1 MKEHHDEQTRRDA
14 GPEVTAAPDSS
25 FYDGSWGIHQG
36 PTSYGDAG
44 FSRFAR
50 SVFLAS
56 AGYDDADTD
65 RPIIGVGHSISD
77 FTPCHREMPVLLE
90 GVKRGVAQAG
100 GVPLV
105 FPTMSLG
112 EVFLD
117 PTSMMF
123 RNLLALEVEELVR
136 AQPMDAVVLLGGC
149 DKTVPGQLMGAVS
162 AGRPAL
168 EVVAGPMIASRWRG
182 ERVGACTDCRRMWA
196 GHRAGDVSETEI
208 RAVAGVLA
216 PTGGTCMV
224 MGTASTMAIMAE
236 VLGLAVPGSS
246 TAPAPSGDRL
256 RVGTR
261 SGRRIVEMVG
271 EGLTPQRI
279 LTRASFLNASAVL
292 GAIGGSTN
300 AVVHLLALAGRAGVD
315 LSLAEMGDA
324 AASVP
329 PIVDCR
335 PTGTGFL
342 DDLHDAGGVPALL
355 AELAPRV
362 DLGAATALG
371 CTLGESLEG
380 VAGSPPWPSVLRPL
394 EAPVSSDPSMVV
406 LFGSLAP
413 DGAVIKTGAA
423 TPKLLSHRGPAVV
436 FDGVEDMQAR
446 LDTVDASANSVLVLR
461 GCGPAASGM
470 PEAGAMPIPRRLAAA
485 GVADMVRV
493 SDARMS
499 GTAFGTVVLHVAPEG
514 SLGPLGLVRDGDIIE
529 LDARSGRLDL
539 LVDGAELERRR
550 REASVDGDPL
560 EGSASTRWRALQSR
574 LIEQANRGADID
586 VGRLD

>member
-1 MKEHHDEQTRRDA
+1 MTASARHGPNA
-14 GPEVTAAPDSS
+14 GMNTSAEAGSQLPAAAAA
-25 FYDGSWGIHQG
+25 GGIHQG
-36 PTSYGDAG
+36 PTSYGDPG
-44 FSRFAR
+44 FSRFVR

-65 RPIIGVGHSISD
+65 RPIIGVGHSMSD
-77 FTPCHREMPVLLE
+77 FTPCHREMPALLDA
-90 GVKRGVAQAG
+90 VKRGVVEAG
-100 GVPLV
+100 GVPMT

-136 AQPMDAVVLLGGC
+136 AQPMDAAVLLGGC
-149 DKTVPGQLMGAVS
+149 DKTVPGHLMGAIS
-162 AGRPAL
+162 AGRPVV

-182 ERVGACTDCRRMWA
+182 ERVGACTDCRRLWA
-196 GHRAGDVSETEI
+196 GHRAGDVSEVEIQAATE
-208 RAVAGVLA
+208 VLA

-236 VLGLAVPGSS
+236 VLGLAVPWSA

-261 SGRRIVEMVG
+261 SGRRIVAMAG

-279 LTRASFLNASAVL
+279 LTKASFLNAAVVL
-292 GAIGGSTN
+292 GAVGGSTN
-300 AVVHLLALAGRAGVD
+300 AVVHLLALAGRAGVG

-324 AASVP
+324 AASVS
-329 PIVDCR
+329 PIVDCK
-335 PTGTGFL
+335 PTGAGFL

-355 AELAPRV
+355 AELAPRL
-362 DLGAATALG
+362 DLEATTALG
-371 CTLGESLEG
+371 CALGDWLEG
-380 VAGSPPWPSVLRPL
+380 VDGSPPWPSVLHRL
-394 EAPVSSDPSMVV
+394 DAPVSAGPSLVA

-413 DGAVIKTGAA
+413 DGAVLKSGAA
-423 TPKLLSHRGPAVV
+423 TPRLLSHRGPAVV

-446 LDTVDASANSVLVLR
+446 LDRVEVSADSVLVLR
-461 GCGPAASGM
+461 GCGPAAAGM
-470 PEAGAMPIPRRLAAA
+470 PEAGAIPIPRKLAAA
-485 GVADMVRV
+485 GVTDMVRV

-514 SLGPLGLVRDGDIIE
+514 ALGPLGLVRDGDIIE
-529 LDARSGRLDL
+529 LNVHSRRLDL
-539 LVDGAELERRR
+539 AVEPEILQQRNRERAQPSDEGHAPGA
-550 REASVDGDPL
+550 
-560 EGSASTRWRALQSR
+560 TRWRSLQAA
-574 LIEQANRGADID
+574 IIGQASRGADIHPD
-586 VGRLD
+586 QLG

>member
-1 MKEHHDEQTRRDA
+1 
-14 GPEVTAAPDSS
+14 
-25 FYDGSWGIHQG
+25 
-36 PTSYGDAG
+36 
-44 FSRFAR
+44 
-50 SVFLAS
+50 
-56 AGYDDADTD
+56 
-65 RPIIGVGHSISD
+65 
-77 FTPCHREMPVLLE
+77 
-90 GVKRGVAQAG
+90 
-100 GVPLV
+100 
-105 FPTMSLG
+105 
-112 EVFLD
+112 
-117 PTSMMF
+117 
-123 RNLLALEVEELVR
+123 
-136 AQPMDAVVLLGGC
+136 
-149 DKTVPGQLMGAVS
+149 MGAIS
-162 AGRPAL
+162 AGRPAV
-168 EVVAGPMIASRWRG
+168 EVVTGPMIASRWRG

-196 GHRAGDVSETEI
+196 GHRAGDVSETDI
-208 RAVAGVLA
+208 RAAAGVLA

-261 SGRRIVEMVG
+261 SGRRIVEMVD
-271 EGLTPQRI
+271 EGLTPRRI

-315 LSLAEMGDA
+315 LSLAELGDA

-355 AELAPRV
+355 AELAPRL
-362 DLGAATALG
+362 DLGTATALG
-371 CTLGESLEG
+371 CTLGESLDG
-380 VAGSPPWPSVLRPL
+380 VAGSPTWPSVLRPL
-394 EAPVSSDPSMVV
+394 ETPVSSDPSLVV

-423 TPKLLSHRGPAVV
+423 TPRLLSHRGPAVV
-436 FDGVEDMQAR
+436 FDGVEDLQAR
-446 LDTVDASANSVLVLR
+446 LDTVDASADSVLVLR
-461 GCGPAASGM
+461 GCGPAAAGM
-470 PEAGAMPIPRRLAAA
+470 PEAGAMPIPKRLAAA
-485 GVADMVRV
+485 GVTDMVRI

-514 SLGPLGLVRDGDIIE
+514 PLGPLGLVRDGDIIE

-539 LVDGAELERRR
+539 LVDGAALERRR
-550 REASVDGDPL
+550 SEPPVEPDPL
-560 EGSASTRWRALQSR
+560 TRSASTRWRAVQAR
-574 LIEQANRGADID
+574 LITQADRGADID
-586 VGRLD
+586 VQRLA

>member
-1 MKEHHDEQTRRDA
+1 MTT
-14 GPEVTAAPDSS
+14 TAA
-25 FYDGSWGIHQG
+25 GGIHQG
-36 PTSYGDAG
+36 PTSYGDPG
-44 FSRFAR
+44 FSRFVR

-56 AGYDDADTD
+56 AGYDETDTD

-77 FTPCHREMPVLLE
+77 FTPCHRDMPALLDA
-90 GVKRGVAQAG
+90 VCRGVVEAG
-100 GVPLV
+100 GLPMA
-105 FPTMSLG
+105 FPTTSLG

-136 AQPMDAVVLLGGC
+136 AQPMDAAVLLGGC
-149 DKTVPGQLMGAVS
+149 DKTVPGHLMGAVS
-162 AGRPAL
+162 AGRPVL

-182 ERVGACTDCRRMWA
+182 ERIGACTDCRRLWA
-196 GHRAGDVSETEI
+196 GHRAGDVSEAEI
-208 RAVAGVLA
+208 RAATEVLA

-236 VLGLAVPGSS
+236 VLGLAVPGSA

-256 RVGTR
+256 RAGGR

-271 EGLTPQRI
+271 EALTPQRV
-279 LTRASFLNASAVL
+279 LTKSSFINAAVAL
-292 GAIGGSTN
+292 GAVGGSTN

-315 LSLAEMGDA
+315 LSLAELGEA

-329 PIVDCR
+329 VIVDCR
-335 PTGTGFL
+335 PTGAGFL

-355 AELAPRV
+355 AELAPRL
-362 DLGAATALG
+362 DLEAATALG
-371 CTLGESLEG
+371 SPLGACLEG
-380 VAGSPPWPSVLRPL
+380 ADGAPEWASALRPL
-394 EAPVSSDPSMVV
+394 DDPVSAEPSLVA

-413 DGAVIKTGAA
+413 DGAVLKAGAA
-423 TPKLLSHRGPAVV
+423 TPGLLSHRGPALV

-446 LDTVDASANSVLVLR
+446 IDHVDATADSVLVLR
-461 GCGPAASGM
+461 GCGPAAAGM
-470 PEAGAMPIPRRLAAA
+470 PEAGAIPIPRRLAAA
-485 GVADMVRV
+485 GVTDMVRV

-514 SLGPLGLVRDGDIIE
+514 ALGPLGLVRDGDLVE
-529 LDARSGRLDL
+529 LDAHARRIDL
-539 LVDGAELERRR
+539 LVDGSVLERRR
-550 REASVDGDPL
+550 AEAAHGAHGHGRA
-560 EGSASTRWRALQSR
+560 ESTRWRTLQAR
-574 LIEQANRGADID
+574 LIAQAHRGADID